1 MVTAASTWRIP
12 AVADV
17 THGGPDALGEAR
29 HDFSSNANAAGPLPS
44 VQAAV
49 AGAARTRYPD
59 PHYRALREHLA
70 AWHGVAADRIVV
82 AGSASEFIHRFTHA
96 AARWGGVQ
104 RVAVPWPGY
113 GDYAAAAAAAGL
125 GVLADA
131 WPGQHAQA
139 GLCWITEPAS
149 PTGQAL
155 GGALDGVL
163 AGAAPACVV
172 LDLAYQPL
180 RLDGGQLPPGA
191 AQAWQLWSPNKACGL
206 PGVRAAYAV
215 APAGAEDLA
224 RALAAL
230 APSWVT
236 GAEGVA
242 LLAAFTGAVAQAE
255 LAQRRE
261 VLRGWRAALSAML
274 RAAHWEV
281 RDAASVTPFFVARPP
296 CALDPAALRA
306 QGIKLRDTA
315 SMGLPGWLRLS
326 AQPLAAI
333 KALRAALAQASSHAR
348 TGILGLPAAPP
359 QHGRDL
365 APGTRVLP

>member
-1 MVTAASTWRIP
+1 MVTAAPAWQVP

-44 VQAAV
+44 VHKAV
-49 AGAARTRYPD
+49 ADAPRTRYPD

-70 AWHGVAADRIVV
+70 AWHGVSAERIVV
-82 AGSASEFIHRFTHA
+82 AGSASEFIRRFTH

-104 RVAVPWPGY
+104 RVAVPRPGY

-125 GVLADA
+125 DVLAGA
-131 WPGQHAQA
+131 WPGQHAPA

-155 GGALDGVL
+155 GGTLDAVL
-163 AGAAPACVV
+163 AGAAPAFVV

-180 RLDGGQLPPGA
+180 RLDAGKLPPGA

-242 LLAAFTGAVAQAE
+242 LLTAFAGAAAQAE
-255 LAQRRE
+255 LAQQRE
-261 VLRGWRAALSAML
+261 VLRGWRAALAGML
-274 RAAHWEV
+274 RAARWEV

-296 CALDPAALRA
+296 CALDPGALRE
-306 QGIKLRDTA
+306 QGIKLRDTG

-326 AQPLAAI
+326 AQPPAAI
-333 KALRAALAQASSHAR
+333 QALRAALAQAPGRAGTGTAGPSAAR
-348 TGILGLPAAPP
+348 PMD
-359 QHGRDL
+359 RV
-365 APGTRVLP
+365 PGAGVLP

>member
-1 MVTAASTWRIP
+1 MMTAAATWQAP
-12 AVADV
+12 AIAGV

-29 HDFSSNANAAGPLPS
+29 HDFSSNTNAAGPLPS

-49 AGAARTRYPD
+49 ADAARTRYPD
-59 PHYRALREHLA
+59 PHYRALREHLGD
-70 AWHGVAADRIVV
+70 WHGVAADRIVV
-82 AGSASEFIHRFTHA
+82 AGSASEFIHRFTRA

-125 GVLADA
+125 DVLAGA
-131 WPGQHAQA
+131 WPGRHASA

-155 GGALDGVL
+155 GDALDAVL
-163 AGAAPACVV
+163 ASAAPACTV

-180 RLDGGQLPPGA
+180 RLDAGKLPPGA

-242 LLAAFTGAVAQAE
+242 LLTAFAGAAAQAE
-255 LAQRRE
+255 LAQQRE
-261 VLRGWRAALSAML
+261 VLSSWRAALAGML

-296 CALDPAALRA
+296 CALDPGALRA
-306 QGIKLRDTA
+306 QGIKLRDTT

-326 AQPLAAI
+326 AQPPAAI
-333 KALRAALAQASSHAR
+333 QALRAALARAPSHTGAGTAGPSAAR
-348 TGILGLPAAPP
+348 S
-359 QHGRDL
+359 QDRV
-365 APGTRVLP
+365 PGTRVPP